1 MVYFRITTADGRR
14 YVGSVQG
21 HGGQL
26 GGGAAHCGRT
36 RERDVAADELQHS
49 IDGITHSRCWSGT
62 VLEARESP
70 GYCIVKS
77 VKDWKVP
84 NDGAFNVHHVP
95 LVGAT
100 FVVLSDEEIRRI
112 PPGTCREDIKD
123 EKAEIA
129 ADRLK
134 NHQEA

>member
-26 GGGAAHCGRT
+26 GGGAAHCGPA
-36 RERDVAADELQHS
+36 REREVAANELQHT
-49 IDGITHSRCWSGT
+49 IDAISHSGRWSGT
-62 VLEARESP
+62 VLEVREKP
-70 GYCIVKS
+70 GHCIVKS

-95 LVGAT
+95 LAGAT
-100 FVVLSDEEIRRI
+100 FVVLSDEDYAVLTEQ
-112 PPGTCREDIKD
+112 
-123 EKAEIA
+123 AECGQDGIDA
-129 ADRLK
+129 QFVQRVLA
-134 NHQEA
+134 QA